1 MTCEKSEQNEML
13 LQKINQQKTKLNQI
27 ICELSLWKVLIDQK
41 KKKNS
46 DNSELYAQGRL
57 SVGETP
63 LK

>member
-41 KKKNS
+41 KKKILITQN
-46 DNSELYAQGRL
+46 YM
-57 SVGETP
+57 
-63 LK
+63 LKGGYQWVKPH